1 MIFEIQSLYLHYK
14 SKQDIY
20 YISLTKDTIM
30 LKNKLIISLCLLCSI
45 AFIGC
50 DEEDGKWDPIQITV
64 NGNRCKSSTY
74 KVSADGG
81 EYKIYSK
88 NYGELWLNA
97 VEEDGKTVWPEEY
110 DWSNYKNIHLAKEW
124 YEIQYDSSG
133 NIAVNIKA
141 KEKASDSRTL
151 KFEVECGDAFGSITL
166 LQE

>member
-1 MIFEIQSLYLHYK
+1 M
-14 SKQDIY
+14 
-20 YISLTKDTIM
+20 
-30 LKNKLIISLCLLCSI
+30 NKLFIALCLFCSI

-64 NGNRCKSSTY
+64 NGNICKSSTY

-97 VEEDGKTVWPEEY
+97 VMEDGNRVWPEEQ
-110 DWSNYKNIHLAKEW
+110 DWTDYKNIHMTKEW

-133 NIAVNIKA
+133 NIVVSIKA
-141 KEKASDSRTL
+141 KEKSFTSRTL
-151 KFEVECGDAFGSITL
+151 KFVVECGDAFGSITL

>member
-1 MIFEIQSLYLHYK
+1 MAKSLL
-14 SKQDIY
+14 I
-20 YISLTKDTIM
+20 KDTIM
-30 LKNKLIISLCLLCSI
+30 LKNKLIISLCLLCSMV
-45 AFIGC
+45 FIGC
-50 DEEDGKWDPIQITV
+50 DEEDGKWAPIQITV

-97 VEEDGKTVWPEEY
+97 VKENDKIVWPEKY
-110 DWSNYKNIHLAKEW
+110 DSSHYKNIHLTKEW

-133 NIAVNIKA
+133 NIVVNINA
-141 KEKASDSRTL
+141 KEKASASRTL
-151 KFEVECGDAFGSITL
+151 KFEVECGDAFSSITL